1 MEELLVVLLLL
12 RLLRRRPSVEVEDE
26 ELRLFG
32 AVPRPDGADQLGV
45 VGADPPHHAA
55 AAAGG
60 QRHQVA
66 DELPCRKKCEL
77 SYASSE
83 NTMHISSCRD
93 ISYSNN
99 WLE

>member
-1 MEELLVVLLLL
+1 MDLLDVEELLVVLLLL

-32 AVPRPDGADQLGV
+32 AVPRPDSADQLGV

-55 AAAGG
+55 ASARG

-66 DELPCRKKCEL
+66 DELPCRKYCE
-77 SYASSE
+77 
-83 NTMHISSCRD
+83 M
-93 ISYSNN
+93 YSKFGKYCAYQF
-99 WLE
+99 LQ